1 MYPIL
6 FLLISAIPVDGKQPV
21 GIFYPQRNI
30 AVANITYWSK
40 YPEKEYAPHVKQVL
54 DQMKPEELKKAD
66 SLSVEFFYYNNR
78 ATTDFIFYG
87 DGEQVAH
94 YRSPK
99 PSKQL
104 DRLRLALLIH
114 KKIEEL
120 YGAKKLTLAFMEDDM
135 EGVPPPGVKQIKL
148 GWK

>member
-1 MYPIL
+1 MYAIL
-6 FLLISAIPVDGKQPV
+6 FLLVSAIPVDGKQPV
-21 GIFYPQRNI
+21 GIYWPQRNI
-30 AVANITYWSK
+30 ETAKITYWTK
-40 YPEKEYAPHVKQVL
+40 YPEKEYAPHVKHAM
-54 DQMKPEELKKAD
+54 DKMKIDDLKKSD
-66 SLSVEFFYYNNR
+66 SVSIEFFYYENR
-78 ATTDFIFYG
+78 ATTDFIFYM

-94 YRSPK
+94 YRNPK

-120 YGAKKLTLAFMEDDM
+120 YGAKKLTLSFMEDDM